1 MGALPLKAQQP
12 RWAHQPHKL
21 ALGKEPRE
29 KPVSIGLQLQEKE
42 FKYYLG
48 VKIMNLYSEISP

>member
-12 RWAHQPHKL
+12 CWVQPPHKL
-21 ALGKEPRE
+21 ALGKEPGE
-29 KPVSIGLQLQEKE
+29 EPVSKGLQLQEKE

-48 VKIMNLYSEISP
+48 VKIMNLYTEISP

>member
-12 RWAHQPHKL
+12 RWAQPPHKL
-21 ALGKEPRE
+21 ALRKEPGE
-29 KPVSIGLQLQEKE
+29 EPVSKGLQLQEKE
-42 FKYYLG
+42 FKYYIG